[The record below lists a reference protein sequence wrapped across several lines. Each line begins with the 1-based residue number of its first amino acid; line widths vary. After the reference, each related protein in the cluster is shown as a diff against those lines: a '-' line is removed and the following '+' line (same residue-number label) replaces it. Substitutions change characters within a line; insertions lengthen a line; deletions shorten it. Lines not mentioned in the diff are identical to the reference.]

1 MVCTGLRKSDTPSL
15 TSKIS
20 NSAFPPMRRSR
31 IVWMLLRL
39 MSLVTKR
46 RPSRLATAAVTP
58 LPPKKSATTMPS
70 SLLALMMRSKRASGF
85 WVA

>member
-1 MVCTGLRKSDTPSL
+1 
-15 TSKIS
+15 
-20 NSAFPPMRRSR
+20 MRRSR